1 MQLKVS
7 DNDAIS
13 ILISRITEAFGFH
26 PAIFLRDLEPGP
38 AADLGISAYL
48 VTVDHDTSLV
58 LFSARTPPGDQ
69 EIDDLLAHTLSADA
83 DAAILVS
90 SEYEKCWFSPPH
102 EDESGTLTTLRSL
115 ISSESSDSCITVLPD
130 TPDITRSV
138 VGYLREIR
146 KELSGWLYRQHG
158 ETGLSRR
165 EIIIQTL
172 MNQVLI
178 SRLFL
183 THHQQIT
190 LSGSSLRDDF
200 LNQAGSFQAW
210 DQYDPVLPPHDDAT
224 SELVKR
230 LATSLPS
237 PPDIRLSW
245 ISAAQWADIF
255 SQYLALIPKKGTKK
269 LRVLPDESGTRVRA
283 SRTNAGRAIVRA
295 LREDV
300 STLTPK
306 PFCDPSAGCGEM
318 IILVLNLLRESSRKT
333 QTDSLIGRLS
343 LAADT
348 VHAADRSPVRTAII
362 RCVVMIWILGGD
374 LRDPALTHPSSSYP
388 LSVLMGRIRTGSLLF
403 GEDLADEF
411 VSSTTE
417 FQTLRHLHPLSP
429 RDLRGDDTP
438 FFLVISSPDE
448 VFPGTLQ
455 QTGSYLTRR
464 YRSYHTGAGLGALL
478 LERGAELIRPGGA
491 CIIFIRAAWLS
502 EDGYRGMRRWIVR
515 SLPATIII
523 PVLDSGDPD
532 HQDIS
537 AIISRNGV
545 RKDLEIVRISNR
557 RRTDPPLISTSTLR
571 GDDLPEDHG
580 WRLEDPREN
589 QLWDTLHKGAIPL
602 DEYVFHELYPGPPER
617 TIDTYNV
624 GWISL
629 HERERDLM
637 VTHGTHPDSDA
648 LGVIPGHDLFLLGVL
663 HSAWIRWCWQ
673 YSSRTEKR
681 GADFMARIR
690 TLPIPS
696 ADPYDEEDERA
707 RLMIEAAIRRII
719 LLTRKRD
726 QCRASHD
733 HDRVYRQLQAEYH
746 DLNQA
751 TGRLYRVTPES
762 EGVVNRKVPTTDDQT
777 AGFHIF

>member
-13 ILISRITEAFGFH
+13 TLISRITEALGFH
-26 PAIFLRDLEPGP
+26 PAIFHRDLESGP

-48 VTVDHDTSLV
+48 VTVDHETSLA
-58 LFSARTPPGDQ
+58 LFSSRTPPGDQ

-90 SEYEKCWFSPPH
+90 PEYEQCWFSPPH
-102 EDESGTLTTLRSL
+102 EDESGALTILRSL
-115 ISSESSDSCITVLPD
+115 ISSESSDFCITVLPD
-130 TPDITRSV
+130 TPDITRTV

-172 MNQVLI
+172 INQVLI

-183 THHQQIT
+183 THRQHLT
-190 LSGSSLRDDF
+190 LSGSALRDDL
-200 LNQAGSFQAW
+200 LNQAGSFPAW
-210 DQYDPVLPPHDDAT
+210 DQYDPILPPHDDGT
-224 SELVKR
+224 RELVKR

-245 ISAAQWADIF
+245 IRAAQWADIF
-255 SQYLALIPKKGTKK
+255 SQYLSGIQKKGTKK
-269 LRVLPDESGTRVRA
+269 SRTLPDESGARVHAR
-283 SRTNAGRAIVRA
+283 RTNTGRAIVRA
-295 LREDV
+295 LKEEF
-300 STLTPK
+300 STRAPE

-318 IILVLNLLRESSRKT
+318 IILVLDLLRDRSRRT
-333 QTDSLIGRLS
+333 QPDSILSRLS
-343 LAADT
+343 LVAET

-362 RCVVMIWILGGD
+362 RYVVTIWILGGEFC
-374 LRDPALTHPSSSYP
+374 DPVLTHLSPYP
-388 LSVLMGRIRTGSLLF
+388 LSALMGRIRTGSLLF

-523 PVLDSGDPD
+523 PVLDSGNPN
-532 HQDIS
+532 HQEIS
-537 AIISRNGV
+537 AVIARTV
-545 RKDLEIVRISNR
+545 VTKELEIFRVSNR
-557 RRTDPPLISTSTLR
+557 RRTDPPLISTSILR
-571 GDDLPEDHG
+571 GDDLPDDHG

-589 QLWDTLHKGAIPL
+589 QLWDTLHTGSTPL

-617 TIDTYNV
+617 TIDTCNA

-629 HERERDLM
+629 HERERELII
-637 VTHGTHPDSDA
+637 THGTHPNSDA
-648 LGVIPGHDLFLLGVL
+648 LGVIPGHDPFLLGVL

-681 GADFMARIR
+681 GPDFMARIR

-707 RLMIEAAIRRII
+707 RLMIEASVRRII

-733 HDRVYRQLQAEYH
+733 LNRVDRQLQVAYH

-762 EGVVNRKVPTTDDQT
+762 EGVVYRKAPAIDDQT
-777 AGFHIF
+777 TGFLIF